1 MPWSSIG
8 SLRLAVAAALLAA
21 TPAFAQSTGQVTGV
35 VKDSAGAALPDA
47 TVTVT
52 GADGATHEASTSPDG
67 SYTVSGLPPGSYS
80 VSAAHAGFRTA
91 VQQSQAVAA
100 GGTLTVDFTLEAN
113 LAAKATEEITVT
125 AMKREDVVRKVPFSI
140 TAMSEET
147 LKARGA
153 TDIEDV
159 AANVGGF
166 TVQNLGPGQSQVA
179 IRGVASGQIARDQ
192 PGVKEQVGVYLDE
205 SLVSMSLFTP
215 DLDLFDVNR
224 VEVLRGPQGT
234 LFGAGSESGTV
245 RYISNQPK
253 LGTTEFFGEL
263 DGSTIQHGN
272 QAGTAKFGFNVP
284 LGQIAALRAS
294 GYYDGLGGYIDSP
307 GITTTSNGSIEPNPA
322 ITQQHVNTGKRFG
335 GRVALRIAPINGLT
349 ITPRFIYQ
357 KIEMDGWNRI
367 DAYNI
372 LANPFTT
379 TRPAVTLGDRELF
392 IQIPEPYTDKW
403 YLGDLN
409 IAYDFGVAE
418 LTSITSINRRDI
430 LVVRDAGALTSS
442 ITGGSIGLSE
452 PVYSLNAPLYD
463 ATGGGDPAV
472 PNRKPATTIT
482 QEVRLSGTLDRF
494 RWVLGGFYAHHNRD
508 YGQDLPVTGFT
519 ARSGVPSR
527 SSIDTLAPQDSLF
540 FSVLSYKLDQYAV
553 FGEGTVALSDQ
564 WDFVAGL
571 RYYHY
576 SEDKQQFFGGI
587 FGEGSNGEVVS
598 QPGNTSADGV
608 APRFILSYKIGDTA
622 KINAQV
628 SRGFRLGGINDPLNF
643 SLCTPEDRVTFG
655 GHTNW
660 NDETVWNYE
669 LGAKSKLLDG
679 KASVDVSVFYEDIHD
694 LQTTVTAGTCSSRVI
709 FNVPKARSM
718 GVDLQFEVAP
728 TRNFDLAFSGSYD
741 DARILSTLT
750 STDVNGN
757 VTVVSGIRGRARL
770 PTVPKWKFAAAAT
783 YQWEVAAGY
792 LVYVTAVNQF
802 VGARF
807 TQVGDEGLGTLS
819 PFPPFGST
827 TPGAPYTA
835 SVFTYN
841 PKLPAYDIFNARI
854 GIKQQKW
861 DFSLYGNNLAD
872 ERAFLALDQ
881 ERGTRARIGYLTN
894 QPRTFGTTLRVN
906 F

>member
-1 MPWSSIG
+1 MFWSSIG
-8 SLRLAVAAALLAA
+8 SLRLAAATALLAT

-35 VKDSAGAALPDA
+35 VKDSTGAALPGA

-52 GADGATHEASTSPDG
+52 GADGAKHEASTSPDG
-67 SYTVSGLPPGSYS
+67 SYTVSGLPPGNYS
-80 VSAAHAGFRTA
+80 VSAAHVGFRTA
-91 VQQSQAVAA
+91 LQQNQAVAA
-100 GGTLTVDFTLEAN
+100 GGTLTVDFTLETN
-113 LAAKATEEITVT
+113 LTELTQEITVT
-125 AMKREDVVRKVPFSI
+125 AMKREDVVRKVPFSL
-140 TAMSEET
+140 TATSEET
-147 LKARGA
+147 LRMRGA

-166 TVQNLGPGQSQVA
+166 SVQNLGPGQSQVA
-179 IRGVASGQIARDQ
+179 IRGVSSGQIARDQ

-205 SLVSMSLFTP
+205 SPIAMSLFTP
-215 DLDLFDVNR
+215 DLDLFDISR

-245 RYISNQPK
+245 RYITNQPK
-253 LGTTEFFGEL
+253 LGTTQWFGEL

-272 QAGTAKFGFNVP
+272 QGGKVKFGFNVP

-294 GYYDGLGGYIDSP
+294 AYYNALGGYIDSP
-307 GITTTSNGSIEPNPA
+307 GITTKADGSIEPDPTT
-322 ITQQHVNTGKRFG
+322 TQQHVNTGKRFG
-335 GRVALRIAPINGLT
+335 GRVALKFAPTDRLT
-349 ITPRFIYQ
+349 ITPRFLYQ

-379 TRPAVTLGDRELF
+379 NRPAVTLGDREQF
-392 IQIPEPYTDKW
+392 IQIREPYTDKW
-403 YLGDLN
+403 YLADLN
-409 IAYDFGVAE
+409 INYDFGEVE
-418 LTSITSINRRDI
+418 LTSISSYNRRDI

-442 ITGGSIGLSE
+442 ITGGSIGLSQ

-472 PNRKPATTIT
+472 PNRKPATTFT
-482 QEVRLSGTLDRF
+482 QELRLSGTQDRF
-494 RWVLGGFYAHHNRD
+494 RWVLGGFYAHLNRD

-519 ARSGVPSR
+519 AVSGVPSR
-527 SSIDTLAPQDSLF
+527 SSIDTLAPPDSLF
-540 FSVLSYKLDQYAV
+540 FSQLSYKLDQFAV

-564 WDFVAGL
+564 WDFIAGL
-571 RYYHY
+571 RYYHF
-576 SEDKQQFFGGI
+576 SEDKQQLFGGI
-587 FGEGSNGEVVS
+587 FGEGPNGEVVS
-598 QPGNTSADGV
+598 QPGNTKADGV
-608 APRFILSYKIGDTA
+608 APRFILSYKIADTT

-643 SLCTPEDRVTFG
+643 SLCTPQDRITFG

-669 LGAKSKLLDG
+669 LGAKSKFLGG
-679 KASVDVSVFYEDIHD
+679 KASVDVSVFYMDIHD
-694 LQTTVTAGTCSSRVI
+694 LQTTVTAGSCSSRVI
-709 FNVPKARSM
+709 FNVPKARSL
-718 GVDLQFEVAP
+718 GVDVEFEAAP
-728 TRNFDLAFSGSYD
+728 TRNFDFTLSGSYD
-741 DARILSTLT
+741 DAKLQSTLT
-750 STDVNGN
+750 STAPDG
-757 VTVVSGIRGRARL
+757 TVSIVSGIRSGARL
-770 PTVPKWKFAAAAT
+770 PSVPKFKFAAAAT
-783 YQWEVAAGY
+783 YQWEVRAGY

-802 VGARF
+802 VGSRY
-807 TQVGDEGLGTLS
+807 TQVGDEDLGTLNI
-819 PFPPFGST
+819 PAFAAN

-841 PKLPAYDIFNARI
+841 PKLPAYDIVNARI
-854 GIKQQKW
+854 GVKQEKW
-861 DFSLYGNNLAD
+861 DFSLYGNNLTD

-894 QPRTFGTTLRVN
+894 QPRTFGTSLRVN